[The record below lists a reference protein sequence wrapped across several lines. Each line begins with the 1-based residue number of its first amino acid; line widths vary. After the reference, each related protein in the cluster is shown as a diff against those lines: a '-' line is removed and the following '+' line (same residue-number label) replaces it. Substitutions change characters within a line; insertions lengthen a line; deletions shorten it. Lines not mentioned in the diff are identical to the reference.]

1 MEKRSEVMTPA
12 EGLREGEWEL
22 LSRSVGSPSTALSA
36 AAMKSL
42 ERFSKTASL
51 GGAINPAVNNG
62 IRSLLACCDSIR
74 ECLVTLLVGE

>member
-1 MEKRSEVMTPA
+1 MEKGSKVVTPA

-22 LSRSVGSPSTALSA
+22 LSHSVGPPSTALT

-42 ERFSKTASL
+42 EHFSKTASL
-51 GGAINPAVNNG
+51 GGAVNPRVNNG

-74 ECLVTLLVGE
+74 ECLVALLGGE